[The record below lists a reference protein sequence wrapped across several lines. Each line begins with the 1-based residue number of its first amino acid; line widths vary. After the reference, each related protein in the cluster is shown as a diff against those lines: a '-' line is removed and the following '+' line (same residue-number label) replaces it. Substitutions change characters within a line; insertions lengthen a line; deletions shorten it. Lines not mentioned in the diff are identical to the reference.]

1 MPRANIRDILRA
13 QAAALQRVGGKS
25 QADMLTAIAEQLAAR
40 GPLDS
45 AVDKS
50 VQIRKGP
57 RKSESAGQA
66 LVLLDDMRAVLTIAA
81 KKDVLADLGRLASF
95 LERHRDMA
103 LLDLLKA
110 STEPLNHDKLVADTA
125 KRLRD
130 LLGQD
135 GFGPLL
141 RDIVKNKSVRPADM
155 VAIAAAMDSELPA
168 KTSKK
173 KTAER
178 LLSRH
183 KSLATFKAKQRAM
196 PGRSAA

>member
-1 MPRANIRDILRA
+1 MRPRA
-13 QAAALQRVGGKS
+13 QAAALHRVGGNA
-25 QADMLTAIAEQLAAR
+25 QADMLTAIANQMAAD
-40 GPLDS
+40 GPPAS
-45 AVDKS
+45 TVDKS
-50 VQIRKGP
+50 VQIRKSP

-66 LVLLDDMRAVLTIAA
+66 LVLLNDLHPVLTNAA
-81 KKDVLADLGRLASF
+81 KKYVLADLGRLASF

-110 STEPLNHDKLVADTA
+110 STEPFNHDKLVADTA

-135 GFGPLL
+135 GFEPLL

-168 KTSKK
+168 KTSKRK
-173 KTAER
+173 AAER
-178 LLSRH
+178 LISRH
-183 KSLATFKAKQRAM
+183 RNLATFKAKQRAM
-196 PGRSAA
+196 AGRSAA